1 MDSTNYELENNV
13 SLKSGYR
20 QLKYANFKTNET
32 TQPKVV
38 INTSQKLI
46 VKSTKV
52 NCKMIK
58 NKQLAILVNDT
69 NALLMELY
77 NHMIVS
83 RNIVFKPKEKETD
96 SKDEHCTQLEYCVKH
111 KREFAYY
118 KEISDIVSHYQEV
131 VIFGSTETKLE
142 LFKLLEA
149 NKHLSNVKIECIDT
163 IKMSD
168 TQMHDFVLEYYK

>member
-1 MDSTNYELENNV
+1 VLLHPDFEDTLNPYSIAM
-13 SLKSGYR
+13 
-20 QLKYANFKTNET
+20 
-32 TQPKVV
+32 
-38 INTSQKLI
+38 INSIQKLI
-46 VKSTKV
+46 VESTNV
-52 NCKMIK
+52 NCKMMK

-83 RNIVFKPKEKETD
+83 RNIVFKRKESDTN
-96 SKDEHCTQLEYCVKH
+96 SQGEHSSQQENYVKH
-111 KREFAYY
+111 KRKFAYY
-118 KEISDIVSHYQEV
+118 KEIGDIVSHYQEV
-131 VIFGSTETKLE
+131 VIFGSTQTKFE

-149 NKHLSNVKIECIDT
+149 DKHLNKVKIECIDT

>member
-1 MDSTNYELENNV
+1 MYSDFKKHIEPLPIAMINNIQELIVASTNE
-13 SLKSGYR
+13 
-20 QLKYANFKTNET
+20 
-32 TQPKVV
+32 
-38 INTSQKLI
+38 
-46 VKSTKV
+46 
-52 NCKMIK
+52 NCKMMK

-96 SKDEHCTQLEYCVKH
+96 SENEQFTQQESSVMH
-111 KREFAYY
+111 KRKFAYY
-118 KEISDIVSHYQEV
+118 KEIGDIVSHYQEV
-131 VIFGSTETKLE
+131 VIFGPTQTKFE
-142 LFKLLEA
+142 LFKLLEG
-149 NKHLSNVKIECIDT
+149 NKHLNKIKIECIDT

>member
-1 MDSTNYELENNV
+1 MINN
-13 SLKSGYR
+13 
-20 QLKYANFKTNET
+20 
-32 TQPKVV
+32 
-38 INTSQKLI
+38 IQKLI
-46 VKSTKV
+46 VESTNV
-52 NCKMIK
+52 NCKMMK

-83 RNIVFKPKEKETD
+83 RNIVFKRKESDTN
-96 SKDEHCTQLEYCVKH
+96 SQGEHSSQQENCVNH

-118 KEISDIVSHYQEV
+118 KEIGDIVSHYQEV
-131 VIFGSTETKLE
+131 VIFGSTQTKFE

-149 NKHLSNVKIECIDT
+149 DKHLNKVKIECIDT

>member
-1 MDSTNYELENNV
+1 M
-13 SLKSGYR
+13 
-20 QLKYANFKTNET
+20 
-32 TQPKVV
+32 
-38 INTSQKLI
+38 
-46 VKSTKV
+46 
-52 NCKMIK
+52 K

-83 RNIVFKPKEKETD
+83 RNIVFKPKEKELD
-96 SKDEHCTQLEYCVKH
+96 SKIDHCAQREICVNH
-111 KREFAYY
+111 KRKFAYY
-118 KEISDIVSHYQEV
+118 KEIGDIVSHYQEV
-131 VIFGSTETKLE
+131 VIFGPTQTKFE

-149 NKHLSNVKIECIDT
+149 DKHLSKVKIECIDT